1 MTWKEIRLCPKWKGC
16 TTVAIKDHNFSS
28 NFTSEDDNNN
38 VRPAPGD
45 IVVDFKENIQR
56 LHVTIYASDRVT
68 SAKIYDCKV
77 LSKENDE
84 CQCPQKVFFLGKKH
98 NMAWTFDLDGKEFK
112 NNCNYSIKMSVYD
125 ECFKNILLPWQAF
138 SVSYSSAL
146 KNEPLTGEMI
156 FATTVLA
163 LLALLVTVFIII
175 FIKFV
180 RCRNYQKPY
189 TIPIPTFDS
198 IDTPSNLLLLYELDV
213 HNQAQQL
220 LRDLKKALKV
230 PPKGNSQTN
239 KDKKDRFPDEAGIA
253 SKFQVNDLHN
263 TDETNIL
270 DPLSWVYRQLDPD
283 NTCKVIIISS
293 VQAKATELY
302 ITQLERQ
309 KITHSNENLLEQLRG
324 QEQKLSSDVNTGG
337 SKGITSKNV
346 GRFSCK
352 STSEPVTKS
361 VDGLCDKSS
370 DTIAVVDETKMELLG
385 KHKGDITEELMDKRM
400 SLDRPTSFLF
410 RKALQFI
417 INQNIG
423 FNYSKFFQIR
433 LSGGDPHVLQYVT
446 PSRVFTWPDYRSEF
460 LQAIQNKG
468 PYKIPQ

>member
-1 MTWKEIRLCPKWKGC
+1 MISSILIFITLGITVKCQYDDGNDYYYESREHCNLNATVVEKYGLAYLHFEPIEADCDDMAFEYTMNPCGKKAPTLHDIIVADEKEIRLCPKWKGC

-146 KNEPLTGEMI
+146 KNE
-156 FATTVLA
+156 
-163 LLALLVTVFIII
+163 
-175 FIKFV
+175 
-180 RCRNYQKPY
+180 
-189 TIPIPTFDS
+189 
-198 IDTPSNLLLLYELDV
+198 
-213 HNQAQQL
+213 
-220 LRDLKKALKV
+220 
-230 PPKGNSQTN
+230 
-239 KDKKDRFPDEAGIA
+239 
-253 SKFQVNDLHN
+253 VNDLHN